1 MSKHLLDKAAATEGR
16 IQYHLRVNRGDVGK
30 YVLLPGDPDRVL
42 RIARHLQDPK
52 EIAYHREYRTMTGTY
67 RGITV
72 SATSTGIG
80 CPSAAIAV
88 EELANIGATHFI
100 RVGSTGALQPGVETG
115 DVIINTATMRN
126 DGTSRFYV
134 DDGFPAAAD
143 HFLSHALIE
152 AANELRAERGFRLHV
167 GLNASDDAFYG
178 ETPEFIEKLV
188 RHKMLNVEME
198 SAAIFT
204 IAHLRG
210 LKAGMVC
217 GVSGN
222 LVTAEVEYEG
232 ENPRLVEAWEHAIA
246 IALEGIYRYEHDP
259 LREQIG

>member
-1 MSKHLLDKAAATEGR
+1 
-16 IQYHLRVNRGDVGK
+16 
-30 YVLLPGDPDRVL
+30 
-42 RIARHLQDPK
+42 
-52 EIAYHREYRTMTGTY
+52 
-67 RGITV
+67 
-72 SATSTGIG
+72 
-80 CPSAAIAV
+80 
-88 EELANIGATHFI
+88 
-100 RVGSTGALQPGVETG
+100 
-115 DVIINTATMRN
+115 VIINTATMRN

-152 AANELRAERGFRLHV
+152 AANELRSQRGFRLHV

-178 ETPEFIEKLV
+178 ETPSFIQKLAEH
-188 RHKMLNVEME
+188 RLLNVEME

-222 LVTAEVEYEG
+222 LVTSDVEYEG
-232 ENPRLVEAWEHAIA
+232 ENTRLVEAWEHAIT
-246 IALEGIYRYEHDP
+246 IALEGIYRYAHDP
-259 LREQIG
+259 LRGQVG